1 MIERQTKERKKGE
14 KWSEEGDVKRGEE
27 EEDAE
32 SSKINTTRS
41 TNAHM

>member
-1 MIERQTKERKKGE
+1 VRREMLR
-14 KWSEEGDVKRGEE
+14 EEGDVERGGE